1 MEAEEARGEIA
12 KTQEQIAGILRGLQT
27 TTGLNV
33 GNIRLNAEAES
44 FGDDDIYIEIQM
56 YLMGA

>member
-1 MEAEEARGEIA
+1 MEAEEARAEIV
-12 KTQEQIAGILRGLQT
+12 KTQERIAGILRGLQT

-33 GNIRLNAEAES
+33 GNIRLNTETEA